1 MPQLHEQRRLTQ
13 QTLLQ
18 LPRLPRPDYLQLQ
31 QHQHKTKDA
40 NTALLQKEQTQN
52 KTASGE
58 DASPQKTEHQ
68 QATTHRVGQSTANL
82 SDPQK
87 DTENEETPPP
97 FCRECIDIGG
107 ICQVDSQTKANKLGY
122 LHLQVGGFHIKALV
136 DTGASVSVM
145 SQELANQIW
154 VCDPDSII
162 WRSNP
167 KPDTTIT
174 LADGKKVPVLEKM
187 QLQMQI
193 FDEDVQETLH
203 ILQETHTTILGWP
216 FFANNDLTIDC
227 KRRLLIRENC
237 TFQINSIEIT
247 QEAASPRTML
257 RLLLE
262 QDTTLPAGRQEYP
275 YCKLT
280 EQGPKY
286 KQVTGVVE
294 PSSTQK
300 GTKEMDEYAVGHALV
315 TLNHEGGC
323 HIILSN
329 ISEETKTF
337 TKGTEIAQFT
347 IMNSNDYNEIKQVH
361 PIAAECIAAVAPH
374 VNMGKQ
380 DFSIVTRL
388 AQETDKTTNA
398 QMDKTS

>member
-1 MPQLHEQRRLTQ
+1 MLVLKRRSTNKPQLTELDK
-13 QTLLQ
+13 QT
-18 LPRLPRPDYLQLQ
+18 
-31 QHQHKTKDA
+31 
-40 NTALLQKEQTQN
+40 
-52 KTASGE
+52 
-58 DASPQKTEHQ
+58 
-68 QATTHRVGQSTANL
+68 ATP

-87 DTENEETPPP
+87 DTENKEIPPP
-97 FCRECIDIGG
+97 FCRECMSTSEAYAKSIHNPK
-107 ICQVDSQTKANKLGY
+107 QNKLGY

-193 FDEDVQETLH
+193 FDEDVQETFH

-247 QEAASPRTML
+247 RASNLTSNKATSAPSAGHYSASRTT
-257 RLLLE
+257 RIPLLQTQRARPE
-262 QDTTLPAGRQEYP
+262 IQAGNRS
-275 YCKLT
+275 CRT
-280 EQGPKY
+280 
-286 KQVTGVVE
+286 KQ
-294 PSSTQK
+294 
-300 GTKEMDEYAVGHALV
+300 H
-315 TLNHEGGC
+315 
-323 HIILSN
+323 
-329 ISEETKTF
+329 
-337 TKGTEIAQFT
+337 TKGHQR
-347 IMNSNDYNEIKQVH
+347 N
-361 PIAAECIAAVAPH
+361 
-374 VNMGKQ
+374 G
-380 DFSIVTRL
+380 
-388 AQETDKTTNA
+388 
-398 QMDKTS
+398 